1 MFVEESTRG
10 AGEVAGYQG
19 ESGDVSGDLGLMHP
33 TLNPS
38 PICLCPAALNF
49 LHLFLTQMWPTF
61 RNNIAWMVTHTECE
75 LRWCNLG
82 QKMNQKSEL

>member
-19 ESGDVSGDLGLMHP
+19 ESGESGDVSGDLGLMHP
-33 TLNPS
+33 TLTPS

-49 LHLFLTQMWPTF
+49 LHFFDP
-61 RNNIAWMVTHTECE
+61 NVANI
-75 LRWCNLG
+75 
-82 QKMNQKSEL
+82 